1 MTKKI
6 FITAFLILSL
16 GILSF
21 HFNFGNE
28 DPEDIAPSVN
38 NHGRENQAD
47 TIPPAGFPYPTM
59 FNFNYSG
66 TGGMNGGTLGAM
78 WFNGKY
84 YFNRWNSTW
93 IYRYNDNGPGGG
105 PGTLFDSVTY
115 IGNCRDLTSDGTY
128 IYGGPANTTLYRF
141 LPNTMGVVKT
151 ITLAGG
157 STRALAWDPNR
168 KGFWNCD
175 YYSNILLHDTNGVLL
190 RTITSSIPGKF
201 GMGFDSTSSSDSA
214 FLWIWAQDTSFL
226 INSLH
231 KIYLGTGL
239 QVAQWNFNLTGSH
252 IGVAGG
258 AEVLVKNSK
267 LMLLL
272 NYQNY
277 ALAGYKMK
285 DIPVASIYYN
295 FNNGTSANSFPF
307 NISSGKAVNSL
318 FLAGEINQP
327 TPIPSGYSF
336 DKVFFRTSNAGTRT
350 YTNLHILLAQSTI
363 TTFTSGAFYSGPYD
377 TVFQSASTT
386 LSSTA
391 GGWMEVT
398 LNHPFPYDPAKSLI
412 LFVGHCGATGSGG
425 SVYNTG
431 GMSDIRRIWSVGGC
445 PFVPYAGGDAS
456 LLNFGV
462 HIIPTA
468 LNPPENLYF
477 KFENNPTPASTPN
490 CAAPGV
496 GNTFAPMSNVTLG
509 TGGQFDTCLVG
520 TGLSNSGVTTG
531 WNWNTGTSGWTIS
544 MWIQIPTSSSSSA
557 YYLFGDAGISFR
569 CYHNG
574 TAGQNNLILRGTGI
588 TDVNVTGIGPA
599 PTVVTFVCQQ
609 ASTTP
614 YVIKAY
620 KNGIL
625 SNTVSQSNINLTA
638 GTGFKVGGY
647 STSSGFIG
655 KMDEFRLYN
664 RALTDEEVYSSVYQD
679 IPCGILTNYG
689 NNNFEV
695 PKNYLLNQNY
705 PNPFNPVTKI
715 SFNIP
720 ETGIVS
726 LTVYDILGREIAK
739 LVNETKPAGNYIVDF
754 DASNLSSGIYFYKL
768 EVNGF
773 KDVKKMT
780 VLK

>member
-1 MTKKI
+1 MKKKI
-6 FITAFLILSL
+6 FITAILILSL

-28 DPEDIAPSVN
+28 DPGDIAPSVN
-38 NHGRENQAD
+38 NHGTKNQAD

-66 TGGMNGGTLGAM
+66 LGGMNGGVYGAI

-84 YFNRWNSTW
+84 YFNRWNGTK
-93 IYRYNDNGPGGG
+93 IYRYYDNGPGGG
-105 PGTLFDSVTY
+105 PGTFYDSLDY
-115 IGNCRDLTSDGTY
+115 IGNCRDLTTDGTFL
-128 IYGGPANTTLYRF
+128 YGGQVNSTLYRF
-141 LPNTMGVVKT
+141 NPVTMAVVKT
-151 ITLAGG
+151 FTLTGG
-157 STRALAWDPNR
+157 VTRGVAWDPNR

-175 YYSNILLHDTNGVLL
+175 VTGNIFFHDTNGVLKQ
-190 RTITSSIPGKF
+190 TIPSALTGKT
-201 GMGFDSTSSSDSA
+201 GLGFDSTSSSDSA
-214 FLWIWAQDTSFL
+214 FLW
-226 INSLH
+226 
-231 KIYLGTGL
+231 
-239 QVAQWNFNLTGSH
+239 VWNIANLTNELVKYH
-252 IGVAGG
+252 IQSGTVKATYIFSSGPSYIGAGG
-258 AEVLVKNSK
+258 AEVLIKNSK

-285 DIPVASIYYN
+285 DIPLAPIYYN

-307 NISSGKAVNSL
+307 NVSSGKAVNSL

-336 DKVFFRTSNAGTRT
+336 DKVYFRTSNAGTRT

-363 TTFTSGAFYSGPYD
+363 TTLTSGTFYSGPYD

-431 GMSDIRRIWSVGGC
+431 GMSDIRRIWSIGGC
-445 PFVPYAGGDAS
+445 PFAAYAGGDAS

-496 GNTFAPMSNVTLG
+496 GNTFAPISNVTLG

-531 WNWNTGTSGWTIS
+531 WNWNTGTSSWTIS
-544 MWIQIPTSSSSSA
+544 MWIQIPTSTSGTA
-557 YYLFGDAGISFR
+557 YYLFGDAGLNFR

-574 TAGQNNLILRGTGI
+574 SAGQNNLILRGTGI

-599 PTVVTFVCQQ
+599 PTVVTFVCQP
-609 ASTTP
+609 AFTTP

-620 KNGIL
+620 KNGVL
-625 SNTVSQSNINLTA
+625 SNTVAQSNINLTA

-655 KMDEFRLYN
+655 KMDEFRIYN
-664 RALTDEEVYSSVYQD
+664 RALTDEEVLISSTSD

-695 PKNYLLNQNY
+695 PTNYLLNQNY

-715 SFNIP
+715 SFSISKA
-720 ETGIVS
+720 GIVS
-726 LTVYDILGREIAK
+726 LKIYDILGREIAK
-739 LVNETKPAGNYIVDF
+739 LVNENKPAGNYIVDF